1 MSPLHRVAHAL
12 LVVVLVSTGGSA
24 PFAHVHAPAADHKS
38 ADHSAPGVHGAS
50 VHGHEAHQHHQG
62 QDAHWHLPVRHAAVA
77 GDAAPRVGATP
88 HDHAAIPFPTV
99 AEERPSTRA
108 GATPAL
114 VVVWQADVA
123 PPPIER
129 PISVAATARSN
140 PPPRLAL
147 GARAPPV

>member
-24 PFAHVHAPAADHKS
+24 PFAHVHAPAADHDR
-38 ADHSAPGVHGAS
+38 ADHGAAGPHGVS
-50 VHGHEAHQHHQG
+50 VHGHDAHHHG
-62 QDAHWHLPVRHAAVA
+62 QDAHWHLPVRLAAVP

-108 GATPAL
+108 GATLAL

-129 PISVAATARSN
+129 PISVVATARSN

>member
-24 PFAHVHAPAADHKS
+24 PFAHVHARVADHDR
-38 ADHSAPGVHGAS
+38 ADHGAAGPHGVS
-50 VHGHEAHQHHQG
+50 VHGHDAHHHG
-62 QDAHWHLPVRHAAVA
+62 QNAHWHLPVRHAAVA
-77 GDAAPRVGATP
+77 GDAAPRVGTTP

-123 PPPIER
+123 PPPIAR